1 MKKVFVLFATIESFP
16 RIYHIINIM
25 ILDTETFL
33 YHITSAQVVC
43 QLEVLVEHTVC
54 IFVLKFEGEF

>member
-1 MKKVFVLFATIESFP
+1 
-16 RIYHIINIM
+16 M

-33 YHITSAQVVC
+33 YHITPAQVVC

-54 IFVLKFEGEF
+54 IYVLKFEESFNGGGQNNMIIHWISKRFM

>member
-1 MKKVFVLFATIESFP
+1 
-16 RIYHIINIM
+16 M

-33 YHITSAQVVC
+33 YHITPAQVVC